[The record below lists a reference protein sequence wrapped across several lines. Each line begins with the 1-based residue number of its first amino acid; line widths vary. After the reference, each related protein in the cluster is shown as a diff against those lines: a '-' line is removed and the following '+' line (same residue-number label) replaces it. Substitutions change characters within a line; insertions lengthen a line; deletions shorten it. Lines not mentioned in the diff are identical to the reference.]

1 MQGAELDD
9 PRAFRAGHAALTEMR
24 AVVQADPDVA
34 LDARHVHDTL
44 AELAVRVG
52 EEAQTDRVQV
62 ASPLDVRARR
72 FDAVFVC
79 GLQEKEFP
87 QGGSPDAFL
96 PDSDRREL
104 ARASGLMLPLREDR
118 LERERYLFYVC
129 ASRAERR
136 LVLSSRTS
144 DEEGNPAGPVVLRGR
159 RARGVRRDDRRA
171 RGRWPT

>member
-24 AVVQADPDVA
+24 AVVKADPDVE
-34 LDARHVHDTL
+34 LDARHVHETL
-44 AELAVRVG
+44 AELPVRVG

-72 FDAVFVC
+72 FDTVFVC

-96 PDSDRREL
+96 PDTDRREL

-136 LVLSSRTS
+136 LVLSSRYC
-144 DEEGNPAGPVVLRGR
+144 DEEGNPDAPSFFVDDACAVFA
-159 RARGVRRDDRRA
+159 RADRA
-171 RGRWPT
+171 DAHRWPT